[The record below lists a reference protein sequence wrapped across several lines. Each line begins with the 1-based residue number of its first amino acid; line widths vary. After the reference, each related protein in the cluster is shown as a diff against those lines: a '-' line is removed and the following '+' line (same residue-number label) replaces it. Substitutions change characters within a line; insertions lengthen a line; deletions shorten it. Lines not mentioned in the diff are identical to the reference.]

1 MAVQELHRG
10 IKLWTNKLG
19 IDILRLHYSADEDK
33 TAEWADQQR
42 TGTTPEAFKQ
52 EYEIDFYA
60 KAGELLFP
68 NFRDYEHAIVEKP
81 FPIPHEWTRQYA
93 LDPHPRV
100 PHAHLW
106 CAIDPYGDRW
116 YYREYWPSKIYGQ
129 PGNIPEDDNRATIR
143 EHLSVIKWL
152 ESEENPENHGKP
164 ERIYRRIIDYAARS
178 FGQGTSDDKEPQDN
192 FQLRFEKHMRE
203 LRIRRPS
210 FIDAIK
216 DRDSGMD
223 RVNAGMKA
231 REVEINGK
239 WVPKAPIHIF
249 ESDGRGGGCPELI
262 LQLRMNRWQQLTSK
276 QMETHDPSSQ
286 PVQKRNHMTD
296 LIRYHEMSEPRFI
309 QVGSVGDNW
318 EPVGEG
324 VNY

>member
-10 IKLWTNKLG
+10 VKLWTNKLG

-33 TAEWADQQR
+33 TPEWADQQR

-143 EHLSVIKWL
+143 EHLTVIKWL
-152 ESEENPENHGKP
+152 ESEENPENQGKP

-203 LRIRRPS
+203 LRMRRPS
-210 FIDAIK
+210 FVDAIK

-249 ESDGRGGGCPELI
+249 ESDGKGGGCPELI
-262 LQLRMNRWQQLTSK
+262 LQLRTNRWQQLTSK